1 MSITIVASFA
11 QTAVPGA
18 SAAAAASDPLAVDDS
33 SIGLDFASVLLA
45 QPVSATPLPS
55 GSGSGAATDD
65 LAALP
70 EAAPACA
77 GGEFLAMLGLNQL
90 NQLPPLQAVNPAGR
104 GDSAAIAEFAPLSV
118 SWPTSVSPLLASA
131 ATASAS
137 SKNAQGSYPGSDE
150 KGASAAS
157 TASMALIGE
166 GKAAKFAVADLLASA
181 WGQSQMK
188 RPEQQALPASTLAT
202 LAPASQTPNASAGI
216 VPETSLGLQTA
227 LRDPSW
233 ATDFGQ
239 KLLWFAASD
248 KQLAQLTLNPPQ
260 LGAIE
265 ITLKIDKDSA
275 NAHFVSA
282 NADVRG
288 AIEAALP
295 RLREMFANAGIDLG
309 QVSVGSESF
318 RQSADSQ
325 GQASGPPRA
334 MADAAILA
342 ADSVSGLLGQSIVT
356 QRGSTLVDI
365 FA

>member
-1 MSITIVASFA
+1 VGENFASILLALPVAEVEDVSDGEKA
-11 QTAVPGA
+11 T
-18 SAAAAASDPLAVDDS
+18 ASDPAIAEDSLAPADPQFLATL
-33 SIGLDFASVLLA
+33 GLPPLKPVGDAATGELKLPTQPVAGALLA
-45 QPVSATPLPS
+45 PTSGRIEKDPLADQDRGQRQPGKQPLLRRCHAADKAGKFCRCHAALPTSEQAAPGKTEPLSAVNDPNAVATPLSSVCEWRSRQPGNS
-55 GSGSGAATDD
+55 SRSED
-65 LAALP
+65 
-70 EAAPACA
+70 APAVTPH
-77 GGEFLAMLGLNQL
+77 G
-90 NQLPPLQAVNPAGR
+90 P
-104 GDSAAIAEFAPLSV
+104 V
-118 SWPTSVSPLLASA
+118 S
-131 ATASAS
+131 
-137 SKNAQGSYPGSDE
+137 
-150 KGASAAS
+150 
-157 TASMALIGE
+157 
-166 GKAAKFAVADLLASA
+166 
-181 WGQSQMK
+181 
-188 RPEQQALPASTLAT
+188 
-202 LAPASQTPNASAGI
+202 
-216 VPETSLGLQTA
+216 
-227 LRDPSW
+227 
-233 ATDFGQ
+233 FGQ

-334 MADAAILA
+334 MADTAILG
-342 ADSVSGLLGQSIVT
+342 ADSVSALLGQSIVT